1 MLANKY
7 WQTFVG
13 RVSSALGIFG
23 QSAHL
28 IIRAARLTERAARL
42 TERAAHLTVLRI

>member
-13 RVSSALGIFG
+13 RVSSALGAFG

-28 IIRAARLTERAARL
+28 IKHAARLTEC
-42 TERAAHLTVLRI
+42 AAHLTVLHI